1 MTVMLFV
8 FFQIYIEE
16 LKMKQ
21 YFYLLYKLV
30 YLKNAMRT
38 LFRISLIAMLFVLR
52 LSAQELPPIMKYGST
67 LYGAGNQNWMISQ
80 DKNQF
85 VYFANNEG
93 LLEYNGSNWT
103 VYPSPNETIIRS
115 VKVVNDKIYTG
126 CYMEFGFWKR
136 KPNGLLE
143 YTSLSSKIKNKLI
156 EDEHFWNIINLD
168 QWVLFQSFNR
178 IYVYNTKEKT
188 FQFIDKHP
196 YIFRCYKVNNSI
208 YFQAIGEGLYEIVN
222 GSSVLVTDDAR
233 IINNRIVELFSTKEG
248 MLLQTERAGIF
259 RLEDKKIVPYL
270 LESENEL
277 RPNSIFSA
285 KMLSDGGF
293 AFGTISNGIYIV
305 DKQGK
310 IRYHI
315 TQNTGLSNN
324 TILSIHEDIDKNLW
338 LGLDNGIDCI
348 NLQSPIKSYKDDV
361 GYLGTVYAS
370 AKFKD
375 RIYIGTNQG
384 LFYKSALGNDGF
396 HFVVGTKGQVWSLF
410 QYDNQLFCGHDL
422 GTFLINETGINLVS
436 KQSGTWKF
444 TSVPNHTNLLLQGN
458 YNGISVLEKQ
468 GSQWVFRNKLAGFD
482 ISSRYLEATSN
493 GALYVGHEY
502 KGIIKILPTS
512 DLTSVRKFY
521 ILKSPQKGK
530 HIGLVKY
537 NGIIYFAGKQGIFS
551 LNSKTSTFVKDES
564 LSSVLKNDEYVS
576 GKLNVDRSNKLW
588 MFTKN
593 YIYYFTSGNFDS
605 GIKKHKISIPYSIT
619 NPMIGYENITQI
631 SDSDYLVG
639 KTDGYFIINLAD
651 FRVRSHNIILTSA
664 TVNKLSEPIVELSL
678 KEEGSL
684 HHDEN
689 NLVFSYTVPQY
700 NRFIDVE
707 YQYMLEG
714 QQGQWSEWSAK
725 SNVNF
730 KNLEPGEYVF
740 KVRAKVANSTP
751 DNIVSYSFTILK
763 PWYATNLA
771 WFIYMCLF
779 IVMAYYINKAYK
791 NYYQKQKEK
800 LIEENN
806 LLLEIAALENEQ
818 QLMKVRNEQLS
829 QDVDA
834 KNRELAVSTMSLIKK
849 NELLTI
855 IKEDLKK
862 SSDENSGRNIKSV
875 ITTINR
881 NITGDDSWNVFKE
894 AFDNADKDFLKKI
907 KTAHPT
913 LTPSDLKLCAYLRL
927 NLTSKEIAPMLN
939 ISIRSVEI
947 KRYRLRKKL
956 NLLHDDGLVN
966 YILSI

>member
-1 MTVMLFV
+1 MFQYKSSLKTVLIALLFV
-8 FFQIYIEE
+8 CQ
-16 LKMKQ
+16 L
-21 YFYLLYKLV
+21 
-30 YLKNAMRT
+30 T
-38 LFRISLIAMLFVLR
+38 
-52 LSAQELPPIMKYGST
+52 AQELPPIVKYGST
-67 LYGAGNQNWMISQ
+67 VYGAGNQNWMVTQ
-80 DKNQF
+80 DNNQF

-93 LLEYNGSNWT
+93 LLEFNGSNWT
-103 VYPSPNETIIRS
+103 LYPSPNETIIRS
-115 VKVVNDKIYTG
+115 VRVVNDRIYTG

-136 KPNGLLE
+136 QSNGALR
-143 YTSLSSKIKNKLI
+143 YTSLSQKIKNKLI

-178 IYVYNTKEKT
+178 IYVYNSKDGS
-188 FQFIDKHP
+188 FQFIDNHP
-196 YIFRCYKVNNSI
+196 YIFRCYKINNSI
-208 YFQAIGEGLYEIVN
+208 YFQAVGEGLYEVVN
-222 GSSVLVTDDAR
+222 GKSVLVCNDER
-233 IINNRIVELFSTKEG
+233 IKNNRIVEIYKHKDGLLF
-248 MLLQTERAGIF
+248 QTERAGVF
-259 RLEDKKIVPYL
+259 KWEDKKLDPFYF
-270 LESENEL
+270 ESEAEL
-277 RPNSIFSA
+277 KPNSIFCA

-293 AFGTISNGIYIV
+293 ALGTISNGIYIL

-315 TQNTGLSNN
+315 TQNIGLSNN
-324 TILSIHEDIDKNLW
+324 TILSINEDADNNLW

-348 NLQSPIKSYKDDV
+348 NLQSPIKSYKDDI

-370 AKFKD
+370 IKFKD

-384 LFYKSALGNDGF
+384 LFYKSLASNEGF
-396 HFVVGTKGQVWSLF
+396 HFVNGTKGQVWALF
-410 QYDNQLFCGHDL
+410 EHDNQLFCGHDL
-422 GTFLINETGINLVS
+422 GTFLIGTEDIRLIS

-444 TSVPNHTNLLLQGN
+444 NSVPNHENLILQGN
-458 YNGISVLEKQ
+458 YNGLSVIEKKDNT
-468 GSQWVFRNKLAGFD
+468 WVFRNKIAGFD
-482 ISSRYLEATSN
+482 ISSRYFEITN
-493 GALYVGHEY
+493 KNEIYVGHEY
-502 KGIIKILPTS
+502 KGIIKVLPNADFS
-512 DLTSVRKFY
+512 KVNKFY
-521 ILKSPQKGK
+521 TLKSPHKGK
-530 HIGLVKY
+530 HISLAKY
-537 NGIIYFAGKQGIFS
+537 NGTIFFAGREGVFK
-551 LNSKTSTFVKDES
+551 LNSKTGAFQKDNN
-564 LSSVLKNDEYVS
+564 LSDVFKNDEYIS
-576 GKLNVDRSNKLW
+576 GKLNVDKSNKMWL
-588 MFTKN
+588 FTKN
-593 YIYYFTSGNFDS
+593 YIYYFTSGNFDTDL
-605 GIKKHKISIPYSIT
+605 KKHKIPIPFSIT

-631 SDSDYLVG
+631 SDSEYLVG
-639 KTDGYFIINLAD
+639 KTDGYFIINLSD
-651 FRVRSHNIILTSA
+651 FKVKSHNIILTNIS
-664 TVNKLSEPIVELSL
+664 VNKLSEPIVNLSITDEGELQ
-678 KEEGSL
+678 
-684 HHDEN
+684 HDEN
-689 NLVFSYTVPQY
+689 NLVFNYTVPQY

-725 SNVNF
+725 SSINF
-730 KNLEPGEYVF
+730 KNLEPGDYTF
-740 KVRAKVANSTP
+740 KVRAKIANSSPENT
-751 DNIVSYSFTILK
+751 VEYKFTIKK

-771 WFIYMCLF
+771 WFIYILLF
-779 IVMAYYINKAYK
+779 IAIAYYINKAYQ

-818 QLMKVRNEQLS
+818 QLMKLRNEQLS

-849 NELLTI
+849 NELLSI

-875 ITTINR
+875 ISTINR
-881 NITGDDSWNVFKE
+881 NITEDDSWNVFKE

-907 KTAHPT
+907 KAAHPS